1 MKIHFICSPVSGNGG
16 IETVLS
22 GIIGKLSLDY
32 DISLTLLNNPENRLW
47 LKNLPKGVNVSF
59 PANTQKIKLIGYLFG
74 VFSNINND
82 DQVII
87 LGANILKIAYL
98 YKKIFFKKWNIIS
111 WIHYSLK
118 DQDMFNPRNLFYA
131 DYHLAISSS
140 IREQMIEMGIPK
152 EKIYLIFNP
161 ISKKKETN
169 VPQKNNK
176 IKLVFIGHITLNGQK
191 NLKELF
197 DGIKEYNNNYSKL
210 FLDIFGS
217 PDEIGACKEY
227 ARSLNIDKE
236 IRWHSWTSNPWEII
250 LTDIKPNALIL
261 TSKFEGLPMVVLEA
275 LSYGIPCITSNFKG
289 FRDIIKDGEN
299 GLYYHQGNVKELA
312 CKINQLANL
321 NFNSNKVKQSV
332 EYFYEDKYY
341 QSLKISLEKIIKHR

>member
-22 GIIGKLSLDY
+22 EVIRRMSLDY
-32 DISLTLLNNPENRLW
+32 DISLTLLNNPGNQSW
-47 LKNLPKGVNVSF
+47 LKKLP
-59 PANTQKIKLIGYLFG
+59 QKINISYPSSTAKLKLSGYLART
-74 VFSNINND
+74 FSRINND

-87 LGANILKIAYL
+87 LGANILKLAYF
-98 YKKIFFKKWNIIS
+98 YKKICFKKWNIIS

-118 DQDMFNPRNLFYA
+118 DQNMFNPHNLLYA

-140 IREQMIEMGIPK
+140 IRDQMIELGIPK

-161 ISKKKETN
+161 ISKKRETN
-169 VPQKNNK
+169 ISPKSNK

-210 FLDIFGS
+210 TLDIFGS
-217 PDEIGACKEY
+217 PDEIDACKKY
-227 ARSLNIDKE
+227 ARSLNIEQE
-236 IRWHSWTSNPWEII
+236 IRWHFWTNDPWKII

-261 TSKFEGLPMVVLEA
+261 TSKFEGLPMVALEA
-275 LSYGIPCITSNFKG
+275 LSYGVPCITSNFKG
-289 FRDIIKDGEN
+289 FSDIVKDGKN

-312 CKINQLANL
+312 YKINQLANIT
-321 NFNSNKVKQSV
+321 FNPKMVKQSI
-332 EYFYEDKYY
+332 EFYYENNYY
-341 QSLKISLEKIIKHR
+341 KKLKESLEKIIKNN